1 MRRWLLWQ
9 EKARVVKLVADA
21 TRMMAVLGP
30 VVLSGSAIMDDKSF
44 KGLPK
49 AIQSKLKSAVTA
61 VGDYHAECQKAVT
74 GKSTAPLDFAIEE
87 VRDLVKMGTPLT

>member
-9 EKARVVKLVADA
+9 ERARVVKLVADA

-30 VVLSGSAIMDDKSF
+30 VVLSGQAIMDDKSF
-44 KGLPK
+44 KSLPK
-49 AIQSKLKSAVTA
+49 AIQAKLKSAVKA
-61 VGDYHAECQKAVT
+61 VGDYHTECQKAVT